1 MLLTAISTTALARE
15 PYKCQKIRYSNFKP
29 KHKGDAAPGSA
40 FSFTA
45 SKEALPNSIRV
56 KIKKTKV
63 DIEVEKKGE
72 YYKVT
77 GRLPADLENTFAR
90 IAILGNAVMECET
103 KGGWLVNITGSDS
116 GEAEK
121 KADNDPVKAAVE
133 KVEAPAEAA
142 VKDVKT
148 AVETVVE

>member
-29 KHKGDAAPGSA
+29 KHKEEAAPGSA

-63 DIEVEKKGE
+63 DVKVEKKGE

-103 KGGWLVNITGSDS
+103 KGGWLVNITGTAG
-116 GEAEK
+116 GETK
-121 KADNDPVKAAVE
+121 KQAGSNPVGAVVE
-133 KVEAPAEAA
+133 KVEATAGAA